1 MRLSVVLTLIILA
14 VVGVFIGQV
23 GAAII
28 AFLCAL
34 FFNWAFKKID
44 TLPHDFH
51 DDEHWHWTQ
60 HKDES

>member
-14 VVGVFIGQV
+14 VAGMFMGQY
-23 GAAII
+23 GAALI

-34 FFNWAFKKID
+34 FFNWAFKKLD
-44 TLPHDFH
+44 TLPVDFH
-51 DDEHWHWTQ
+51 DDEHWEWTK

>member
-1 MRLSVVLTLIILA
+1 MRLSVFTTLLGFSL
-14 VVGVFIGQV
+14 VGAIMGYY

-28 AFLCAL
+28 AFLCAY
-34 FFNWAFKKID
+34 FFDWAFEKID

-51 DDEHWHWTQ
+51 DDEHWEWTQ